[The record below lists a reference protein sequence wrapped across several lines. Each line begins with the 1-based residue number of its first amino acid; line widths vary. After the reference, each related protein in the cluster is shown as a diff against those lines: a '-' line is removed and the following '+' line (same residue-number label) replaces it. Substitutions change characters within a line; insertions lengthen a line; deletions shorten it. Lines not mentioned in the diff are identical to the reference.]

1 VLITAERIHGGR
13 GWLPEH
19 TIIETD
25 DKGTILSVY
34 QSEDK
39 EGVIVV
45 EGVLA
50 PGFVNAHCHLELSH
64 LKDIVPEH
72 TGLIRFLQ
80 HIPAFRNNFTDEQKR
95 EARHAAYQE
104 LLENGTVAIGD
115 IANTRETLDVRAL
128 DQMHI
133 HTFAEA
139 LGFNPT
145 PERMYQSTEQAFEEF
160 TAQQLGE
167 KVLRQSMTPHAPY
180 SVSPP
185 FFKLIDQ
192 HRPEA
197 VLSIHNQ
204 ECCAENEYYISK
216 EGMVREL
223 LSGLGIDD
231 SFFEPSGR
239 TSMQTY
245 LDWLSPSHPVIFVH
259 NIFTTKADIEVAR
272 GKIPNAFWCLCPNA
286 NLYIENALPPID
298 MFMEEGL
305 DICIGTDSL
314 ASNHQL
320 NILSELTTIKQ
331 RLPQL
336 DWEVLLTWA
345 TWNGARALQMENI
358 IGSIEPGKQPGIVQI
373 TGFYG
378 NSPSAKRLI

>member
-1 VLITAERIHGGR
+1 MLLTAARVHDGK

-19 TIIETD
+19 SIIETD
-25 DKGTILSVY
+25 EKGNILSVY
-34 QSEDK
+34 QSENKD
-39 EGVIVV
+39 GITVL

-72 TGLIRFLQ
+72 TGLIPFLQ

-104 LLENGTVAIGD
+104 LLENGTVAVGD

-128 DQMHI
+128 DKMHI
-133 HTFAEA
+133 HSFAEA
-139 LGFNPT
+139 LGFNPA
-145 PERMYQSTEQAFEEF
+145 PERMYQNTVQALDEF
-160 TAQQLGE
+160 MAQQPGE
-167 KVLRQSMTPHAPY
+167 KILRQSMTPHAPY

-192 HRPEA
+192 HQPKT

-204 ECCAENEYYISK
+204 ECCAENEFYISK

-223 LSGLGIDD
+223 LSGLGVDD
-231 SFFEPSGR
+231 SFFEPSGK

-245 LDWLSPSHPVIFVH
+245 LNWISSTHPVIFVH

-272 GKIPNAFWCLCPNA
+272 KKIPNAFWCLCPNA

-298 MFMEEGL
+298 TFVEAGL
-305 DICIGTDSL
+305 NICVGTDSL

-320 NILSELTTIKQ
+320 NILSELATIKQ
-331 RLPQL
+331 RLPEL
-336 DWEVLLTWA
+336 DWELLLTWA

-373 TGFYG
+373 TGLDH
-378 NSPSAKRLI
+378 NNLSAKRVI